1 MICTNRHA
9 VQGRGGEWGRKE
21 EGRGGKKEEKND
33 RKKTKIVAQEGHA
46 RRCGST
52 QEFARSSARP
62 GLAGPRARASK
73 AKMTGWKG
81 KKTFV
86 DRGARG
92 GGHAVRSSDVSSTF

>member
-1 MICTNRHA
+1 MPCR
-9 VQGRGGEWGRKE
+9 VEEVSGEGKRREEAEKKKRKTI
-21 EGRGGKKEEKND
+21 G
-33 RKKTKIVAQEGHA
+33 KKTKIVAQEGHA